1 MTARVEQLLAQNE
14 GKTLEFKACLAEPL
28 PFLKTLVAFANSAG
42 GTIIF
47 GVEDKTRRVL
57 GVDDPLD
64 LEARLANLVSDGIRP
79 KLAPDI
85 EIHPWR
91 RTNLLVVRVYPSPV
105 MPHYVRALGPE
116 NGVFIRV
123 GSSNRQAD
131 RVILDEIR
139 RMAARRSFDEEPL
152 LDLNSEAIDFRAA
165 SELFAP
171 VRRLSQQDIEVLGLT
186 VRFRSKRVPTVGG
199 ILLFGKNRLRLFP
212 DAYLQAARFGGT
224 DRTRI
229 HDTADFDGPL
239 PALADRAIGFLR
251 KHEAVAIEIK
261 APRHQER
268 WPVPL
273 IAIREALINA
283 LVHADYAQ
291 RGAPI
296 RLAVFD
302 DRIEVENPGLLPF
315 GLTIEDIRAG
325 VSKLRNRVIG
335 RVFKELGLIEQWG
348 SGIGRM
354 MAACRQAGLPEPLFE
369 EVGLHFRVTLYKTAG
384 RAEAP
389 DPIEKAILE
398 LLDVGSGYT
407 TAQVAKVIG
416 RTPRATRTRLAS
428 MVARGLVQE
437 VGRGPQDPKRK
448 YYLAKRE
455 H

>member
-14 GKTLEFKACLAEPL
+14 GKTLEFKACLVEPL

-57 GVDDPLD
+57 GVDDPLG
-64 LEARLANLVSDGIRP
+64 LEARIANLVSDGVRP

-91 RTNLLVVRVYPSPV
+91 RTHLVVVRVYPSPV
-105 MPHYVRALGPE
+105 TPHYVRALGPD

-131 RVILDEIR
+131 RLILDEMR

-152 LDLNSEAIDFRAA
+152 LDLDSEAIDFRAA
-165 SELFAP
+165 SELFVS
-171 VRRLSQQDIEVLGLT
+171 VRQLSQQDLEALGLT
-186 VRFRSKRVPTVGG
+186 VRHRNKLVPTVGG
-199 ILLFGKNRLRLFP
+199 ILLFGKSRLHLFP

-239 PALADRAIGFLR
+239 PTLADQAIGFLR

-261 APRHQER
+261 EPRHQER

-273 IAIREALINA
+273 VAIREALINA
-283 LVHADYAQ
+283 LVHADYSQ

-296 RLAVFD
+296 RLALFD
-302 DRIEVENPGLLPF
+302 DRIEIENPGLLPF
-315 GLTIEDIRAG
+315 GLTIEDILAG

-354 MAACRQAGLPEPLFE
+354 IAACRKADLPDPLFE
-369 EVGLHFRVTLYKTAG
+369 EVGLHFRVKLYKTPA

-389 DPIEKAILE
+389 DPIEKTILE
-398 LLDVGSGYT
+398 LLTDGSGYT
-407 TAQVAKVIG
+407 TAQVARIIG
-416 RTPRATRTRLAS
+416 RTPRATRARLAS
-428 MVARGLVQE
+428 LVTRGLVQE
-437 VGRGPQDPKRK
+437 VGRGPRDPKRK
-448 YYLAKRE
+448 YYLAKKE
-455 H
+455 